1 MPGGGPTLLGA
12 GVQAAA
18 TRLHGPV
25 SHPASRLAVSI
36 LASHLHCLSFSAL
49 IGFLV
54 LTHTPGPVFDPGD
67 GFSCSLGL
75 QLPSS
80 SGAAGGGGGEDGDGN
95 YPSCSRLS
103 RGGGSPPRSQEAA
116 GGRAGWGVGTVRL
129 RYGKRIFPL
138 WASSFPFR
146 IRDCGG
152 CGMLVSKT
160 WTFESLD
167 KWDIDFFSFLL
178 LDAPSPSICLHW
190 LGLQRRYQELTLNG
204 PHPAEPRG
212 GSRAGEGLQND
223 RSLLPLED

>member
-1 MPGGGPTLLGA
+1 MF
-12 GVQAAA
+12 QAQQ
-18 TRLHGPV
+18 RW
-25 SHPASRLAVSI
+25 
-36 LASHLHCLSFSAL
+36 
-49 IGFLV
+49 
-54 LTHTPGPVFDPGD
+54 
-67 GFSCSLGL
+67 
-75 QLPSS
+75 
-80 SGAAGGGGGEDGDGN
+80 
-95 YPSCSRLS
+95 
-103 RGGGSPPRSQEAA
+103 GSPPRSQEAA

-212 GSRAGEGLQND
+212 GSRAGKGCRMTGAFFLWRTKGRPGCSMCIKSLPDPNGLPTANN
-223 RSLLPLED
+223 R

>member
-103 RGGGSPPRSQEAA
+103 RGGGALPGARRRLEAEQ
-116 GGRAGWGVGTVRL
+116 GGGWGLSGSVTGN
-129 RYGKRIFPL
+129 GF
-138 WASSFPFR
+138 
-146 IRDCGG
+146 
-152 CGMLVSKT
+152 
-160 WTFESLD
+160 SL
-167 KWDIDFFSFLL
+167 SG
-178 LDAPSPSICLHW
+178 PPVSPS
-190 LGLQRRYQELTLNG
+190 E
-204 PHPAEPRG
+204 
-212 GSRAGEGLQND
+212 
-223 RSLLPLED
+223 